1 MTFTPFGGLRN
12 CGFCKYLIY
21 NFKLNNTMNKK
32 TFYEAPEAEL
42 LNVRFEG
49 NFCATEY
56 TQGGGGEY
64 KDEEINDLGT
74 Y

>member
-1 MTFTPFGGLRN
+1 
-12 CGFCKYLIY
+12 
-21 NFKLNNTMNKK
+21 MNKK
-32 TFYEAPEAEL
+32 TFYEAPEAEI

-56 TQGGGGEY
+56 TEGGGGVY
-64 KDEEINDLGT
+64 NVDKQNDLGS

>member
-1 MTFTPFGGLRN
+1 
-12 CGFCKYLIY
+12 
-21 NFKLNNTMNKK
+21 MNKK
-32 TFYEAPEAEL
+32 TFYEAPEAEI